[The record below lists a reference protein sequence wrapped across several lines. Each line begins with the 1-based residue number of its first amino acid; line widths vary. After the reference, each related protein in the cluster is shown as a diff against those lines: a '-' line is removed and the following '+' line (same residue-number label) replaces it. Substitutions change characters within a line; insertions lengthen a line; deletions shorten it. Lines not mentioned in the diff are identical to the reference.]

1 MVPLFSLFKGS
12 VYCSLSAKS
21 KPISEVST
29 LALPWP
35 VFAMVLWAWI
45 LPGLE
50 MEVTA
55 QGSLWGT
62 LLLFSL

>member
-35 VFAMVLWAWI
+35 VCYGPLGMDSTWAGDGSDCSGDSLGDTFA
-45 LPGLE
+45 
-50 MEVTA
+50 
-55 QGSLWGT
+55 
-62 LLLFSL
+62 F